1 MCRKVQPSIF
11 ISKRK
16 CLISTK
22 CYTKDSFRFT
32 SFCFLRVLCF
42 HCCPIPIQ
50 LSEIPP
56 ACFTSPP
63 TPRYACSQILLL
75 VHFLQQT
82 SSHCPPSFT
91 HTHTAQKTLQKQPG
105 YFADIWQPAQK
116 WCACL
121 EENCRR
127 FKSAWH
133 WGTLGRWCLLAVM
146 KATLE
151 VGSAGTGDPTA
162 LLSPLLTSHERSSEQ
177 AKEDASQGT
186 LLLQSVVAS
195 AGNWWGRQSWW
206 PPGFG

>member
-91 HTHTAQKTLQKQPG
+91 HTHCSENLTEAARILCRHLTASTEVVCLFRGELQKVQE
-105 YFADIWQPAQK
+105 
-116 WCACL
+116 CL
-121 EENCRR
+121 
-127 FKSAWH
+127 
-133 WGTLGRWCLLAVM
+133 TLGHPGKMVSLRCHEGHSRSGVCWDWRSHSS
-146 KATLE
+146 LE
-151 VGSAGTGDPTA
+151 PTPDQ
-162 LLSPLLTSHERSSEQ
+162 SREEQ
-177 AKEDASQGT
+177 
-186 LLLQSVVAS
+186 
-195 AGNWWGRQSWW
+195 
-206 PPGFG
+206 